1 MILIRSQMKHLLH
14 QAKSIRDHRDCC
26 VSTGFERP
34 ARLAIVGRKPALWGP
49 SGVFPVLRP
58 K

>member
-14 QAKSIRDHRDCC
+14 QAKSARDHRNCH
-26 VSTGFERP
+26 VSPDNRASGAVDNRQPGT
-34 ARLAIVGRKPALWGP
+34 ALSGR